1 MDELLAARFQMA
13 FSLAFHMIF
22 AAMGIGM
29 PVLMLIAEGL
39 WLRTRER
46 DYLNLARKW
55 AKATAVL
62 FAIGAV
68 SGTVL
73 SFELGLLWPKFME
86 FAGGIIGV
94 AFALEGYAFFIEAIF
109 LGLYLYGWDKLPPKI
124 HWLCGVPVALSG
136 LASGVLVLSAN
147 AWMQSPTGFELVGGQ
162 PTNIDP
168 VKALF
173 NPAWGVMAL
182 HSTLSTY
189 IASAFAV
196 SAVYAFAILR
206 GKSEKYHQRALNI
219 AMAVAAISALLM
231 PLSGDASARSVAI
244 RQPAKLAAME
254 GLFHSEKGAG
264 LSIGGWPDL
273 EREQLRYAVEIPKL
287 LSFLAFHDPNALV
300 RGLDSVPRDQWP
312 NVVVVRAAF
321 QVMVGLG
328 FFLVVVSLWYWT
340 SRIWRRLHT
349 KWLYIALVLSG
360 IAGYTA
366 LEAGWIVT
374 EVGRQPWIIYGVMR
388 TSEAVTPSE
397 GVFETLLAVVAI
409 YTLLS
414 LALVWLLLKLRD
426 SNRNL
431 PAREVVNNAPA

>member
-1 MDELLAARFQMA
+1 MNELLSARFQMA

-39 WLRTRER
+39 WLRTREK
-46 DYLNLARKW
+46 DYLHLARKW

-109 LGLYLYGWDKLPPKI
+109 LGLYLYGWDKLPPRI
-124 HWLCGVPVALSG
+124 HWLCGFPVALSG

-162 PTNIDP
+162 PTSIDP

-206 GKSEKYHQRALNI
+206 GKSEKYYQRALNI

-254 GLFHSEKGAG
+254 GLFHSERGAG

-273 EREQLRYAVEIPKL
+273 EHEQLRYAVEIPKL
-287 LSFLAFHDPNALV
+287 LSFLAFHDPDALV

-328 FFLVVVSLWYWT
+328 IFLVVVSIWYWA
-340 SRIWRRLHT
+340 SRFWRRLHT
-349 KWLYIALVLSG
+349 RWLYIALVLSG

-388 TSEAVTPSE
+388 TSEAVTPTE
-397 GVFETLLAVVAI
+397 GVFETLIAVVAI
-409 YTLLS
+409 YALLS

-431 PAREVVNNAPA
+431 PDLEVVDNAPA

>member
-39 WLRTRER
+39 WLRTREK
-46 DYLNLARKW
+46 DYLHLARKW

-124 HWLCGVPVALSG
+124 HWLCGFPVALSG

-162 PTNIDP
+162 PTSIDP

-206 GKSEKYHQRALNI
+206 GKSEKYYQRALNI

-254 GLFHSEKGAG
+254 GLFHSERGAG

-287 LSFLAFHDPNALV
+287 LSFLAFHDPDALV

-328 FFLVVVSLWYWT
+328 IFLVVVSVWYWA
-340 SRIWRRLHT
+340 SRFWRRLHT
-349 KWLYIALVLSG
+349 RWLYIALVLSG

-388 TSEAVTPSE
+388 TSEAVTPTE
-397 GVFETLLAVVAI
+397 GVFETLIAVVAI
-409 YTLLS
+409 YALLS

-431 PAREVVNNAPA
+431 PALEVIDNAPA

>member
-1 MDELLAARFQMA
+1 MNELLSARFQMA

-39 WLRTRER
+39 WLRTREK
-46 DYLNLARKW
+46 DYLHLARKW

-109 LGLYLYGWDKLPPKI
+109 LGLYLYGWDKLPPRI
-124 HWLCGVPVALSG
+124 HWLCGFPVALSG

-206 GKSEKYHQRALNI
+206 GKSEKYYQRALNI

-254 GLFHSEKGAG
+254 GLFHSERGAG

-273 EREQLRYAVEIPKL
+273 EHEQLRYAVEIPKL
-287 LSFLAFHDPNALV
+287 LSFLAFHDPDALV

-328 FFLVVVSLWYWT
+328 IFLVVVSIWYWA
-340 SRIWRRLHT
+340 SRFWRRLHT
-349 KWLYIALVLSG
+349 RWLYIALVLSG

-388 TSEAVTPSE
+388 TSEAVTPTE
-397 GVFETLLAVVAI
+397 GVFETLIAVVAI
-409 YTLLS
+409 YALLS

-431 PAREVVNNAPA
+431 PDLEVVDNAPA

>member
-39 WLRTRER
+39 WLRTREK
-46 DYLNLARKW
+46 DYLHLARKW

-124 HWLCGVPVALSG
+124 HWLCGFPVALSG

-254 GLFHSEKGAG
+254 GLFHSERGAG

-328 FFLVVVSLWYWT
+328 IFLVVVSVWYWA
-340 SRIWRRLHT
+340 SRFWRRLHT

-374 EVGRQPWIIYGVMR
+374 EVGRQPWIIYGIMR
-388 TSEAVTPSE
+388 TSEAVTPTE
-397 GVFETLLAVVAI
+397 GVFETLIAVVAI
-409 YTLLS
+409 YALLS

-431 PAREVVNNAPA
+431 PALEVIDNAPA

>member
-1 MDELLAARFQMA
+1 MNELLSARFQMA

-39 WLRTRER
+39 WLRTREK
-46 DYLNLARKW
+46 DYLHLARKW

-109 LGLYLYGWDKLPPKI
+109 LGLYLYGWDKLPPRI
-124 HWLCGVPVALSG
+124 HWLCGFPVALSG

-206 GKSEKYHQRALNI
+206 GKSEKYYQRALNI

-254 GLFHSEKGAG
+254 GLFHSERGAG

-287 LSFLAFHDPNALV
+287 LSFLAFHDPDALV

-328 FFLVVVSLWYWT
+328 IFLVVVSVWYWA
-340 SRIWRRLHT
+340 SRFWRRLHT
-349 KWLYIALVLSG
+349 RWLYIALVLSG

-388 TSEAVTPSE
+388 TSEAVTPTE
-397 GVFETLLAVVAI
+397 GVFETLIAVVAI
-409 YTLLS
+409 YALLS

-431 PAREVVNNAPA
+431 PDLEVVDNAPA